1 MADWLWYEIALAI
14 FGLILLFLITGIPV
28 AVALGFVGILS
39 AYLFLGRMGVVEYA
53 AWQMS
58 SSFVLG
64 AIPLF
69 IFMGQLLLHGGVSQR
84 LYEGSTALTGK
95 TKGGL
100 LQTNIIACAIF
111 AAISGSS
118 VATSATIGAMA
129 IPEMEKRKYD
139 RRLTLGSLAAG
150 GTLGILI
157 PPSTALI
164 IYGVIV
170 EESIGDLFVAGV
182 LPGIMLS
189 FLYMCYIWT
198 RVLFRPGLAPSFV
211 AMEAKER
218 FKKVLLMWPVLL
230 IIGVILFGIYF
241 GIMTPAEAA
250 AIGASMALGF
260 TIAYGKLTWQ
270 VLKDSLIGTVKT
282 TSMLIFIMVS
292 ASIIGGTLA
301 LLRIPDLLA
310 EWVIS
315 LSVYPVLIL
324 VIIYIMYIV
333 LGCFIDAV
341 SMIVMTLPIVF
352 PIVVSLGYDPV
363 WFGIIVVIL
372 VEIAMI
378 TPPIGLNVYTIHGL
392 RPDQPLSDV
401 VLGSMPFMLIMV
413 LALAL
418 LTAFPDIAT
427 WLPSTM
433 RK

>member
-1 MADWLWYEIALAI
+1 MADFLWYEIAAI
-14 FGLILLFLITGIPV
+14 VFGMILLFLVTGVPV
-28 AVALGFVGILS
+28 AVALGFVGILT
-39 AYLFLGRMGVVEYA
+39 AYFFLDRMGVVGYA

-111 AAISGSS
+111 SAITGSS

-129 IPEMEKRKYD
+129 IPELEKREYD
-139 RRLTLGSLAAG
+139 RRLTMGSLAAG

-157 PPSTALI
+157 PPSTGLI

-170 EESIGDLFVAGV
+170 EQSIGDLFIAGV
-182 LPGIMLS
+182 IPGIMLT

-198 RVLFRPGLAPSFV
+198 RVLFNPDLAPSFV
-211 AMEAKER
+211 AMEFKER
-218 FKKVLLMWPVLL
+218 YKKVLLMWPVLF
-230 IIGVILFGIYF
+230 IILVILFGIYF

-250 AIGASMALGF
+250 AIGASLALGF
-260 TIAYGKLTWQ
+260 TIAYRKLTWE
-270 VLKDSLIGTVKT
+270 VLRDSLIGTVKT

-310 EWVIS
+310 AWVIS
-315 LSVYPVLIL
+315 LSVHPVLIL
-324 VIIYIMYIV
+324 MIIYSMYIV

-352 PIVVSLGYDPV
+352 PIILNLGYDPI

-378 TPPIGLNVYTIHGL
+378 TPPIGLNVYTIHSI
-392 RPDQPLSDV
+392 RPKQPLSDV
-401 VLGSMPFMLIMV
+401 ILGSLPFMGIMI

-433 RK
+433 R

>member
-1 MADWLWYEIALAI
+1 MADFLWYEIALSV
-14 FGLILLFLITGIPV
+14 FGLILLFLVTGIPV

-39 AYLFLGRMGVVEYA
+39 AYLFLNRMGVVEYA

-100 LQTNIIACAIF
+100 LQTNIVACAIF

-139 RRLTLGSLAAG
+139 RRLALGSLAAG

-170 EESIGDLFVAGV
+170 EQSIGDLFVAGV

-198 RVLFRPGLAPSFV
+198 RVLFQPELAPSYVEMAF
-211 AMEAKER
+211 KER
-218 FKKVLLMWPVLL
+218 YKKVLLMWPVLV

-250 AIGASMALGF
+250 AIGASMALAF
-260 TIAYGKLTWQ
+260 TIAYGKLTWE
-270 VLKDSLIGTVKT
+270 VLRDSLIGTVKT

-301 LLRIPDLLA
+301 LLRVPDLLA
-310 EWVIS
+310 EWVTS
-315 LSVYPVLIL
+315 LSVPPLLIL
-324 VIIYIMYIV
+324 VIIYSMYIV

-352 PIVVSLGYDPV
+352 PIIISLGYDPI

-392 RPDQPLSDV
+392 RPNLPLSDV
-401 VLGSMPFMLIMV
+401 VLGSMPFMCIMIV
-413 LALAL
+413 ALAL

-433 RK
+433 RR

>member
-1 MADWLWYEIALAI
+1 MADWLWYEIALSV

-39 AYLFLGRMGVVEYA
+39 AYLFLGRMGIVEYA

-189 FLYMCYIWT
+189 FLYMCYIWV

-211 AMEAKER
+211 TMAAKER
-218 FKKVLLMWPVLL
+218 FKKILLMWPVVL
-230 IIGVILFGIYF
+230 IIAVILFGIYF

-260 TIAYGKLTWQ
+260 TIAYRRLTWE
-270 VLKDSLIGTVKT
+270 VLRDSLIGTVKT

-310 EWVIS
+310 AWVIS
-315 LSVYPVLIL
+315 LSVHPVLIL

-352 PIVVSLGYDPV
+352 PIIVSLGYDPV

-378 TPPIGLNVYTIHGL
+378 TPPIGLNVYTIHGI

-401 VLGSMPFMLIMV
+401 IMGSLPFMGIMI

-433 RK
+433 KR

>member
-1 MADWLWYEIALAI
+1 MADFLWYEIALSV
-14 FGLILLFLITGIPV
+14 FGLILLFLVTGIPV

-39 AYLFLGRMGVVEYA
+39 AYLFLNRMGVVEYA

-100 LQTNIIACAIF
+100 LQTNIVACAIF

-139 RRLTLGSLAAG
+139 RRLALGSLAAG

-170 EESIGDLFVAGV
+170 EQSIGDLFVAGV

-198 RVLFRPGLAPSFV
+198 RVLFQPGLAPSYVEMAF
-211 AMEAKER
+211 KER
-218 FKKVLLMWPVLL
+218 YKKVLLMWPVLV

-250 AIGASMALGF
+250 AIGASMALAF
-260 TIAYGKLTWQ
+260 TIAYGKLTWE
-270 VLKDSLIGTVKT
+270 VLRDSLIGTVKT

-301 LLRIPDLLA
+301 LLRVPDLLA
-310 EWVIS
+310 EWVTS
-315 LSVYPVLIL
+315 LSVPPLLIL
-324 VIIYIMYIV
+324 VIIYSMYIV
-333 LGCFIDAV
+333 LDCFIDAV

-352 PIVVSLGYDPV
+352 PIIISLGYDPI

-392 RPDQPLSDV
+392 RPNLPLSDV
-401 VLGSMPFMLIMV
+401 VLGSMPFMCIMIV
-413 LALAL
+413 ALAL

-433 RK
+433 RR